1 MTHPDI
7 LKMEKYGEL
16 YPTAEPVYEYECEF
30 CGDILQTGDT
40 AYVCDEL
47 DEDKVFCCKD
57 CFERYLG
64 DLQTEKIRL

>member
-7 LKMEKYGEL
+7 LKVEKYGEL
-16 YPTAEPVYEYECEF
+16 YPTAETVYEYECKF
-30 CGDILQTGDT
+30 CGDTLQTGDT

-57 CFERYLG
+57 CFERYLNN
-64 DLQTEKIRL
+64 LQTEKIRL